1 MDGQASYEQAA
12 DGWLSC
18 ALFRRAPGFRQHHR
32 DLHAARDAGRNFVL
46 CRRTVHIVAL
56 ETVRPDLQAV
66 GSVDQLNVDAG
77 PRSLAFDA
85 AFDDVSHSKFVADG
99 GDIHASVLIGER
111 GLMRHDPEAPEPRKR
126 IIEIFGQRERNISG
140 CSIGAIA
147 AGKRQQQNGND
158 PPVFDHRGATR
169 DRPIR
174 HRYRVR
180 FFEPGPYPG
189 EGEQQ
194 CQQADAGGTDGR
206 CPARGCAS
214 VRGCQDRG

>member
-1 MDGQASYEQAA
+1 
-12 DGWLSC
+12 
-18 ALFRRAPGFRQHHR
+18 
-32 DLHAARDAGRNFVL
+32 LHAARDAGRNFVV

-56 ETVRPDLQAV
+56 ETVRPDFQAV

-126 IIEIFGQRERNISG
+126 IIEIFRSTRAQYFGLQHRGDRRWQTAAAEWERSPCFRPSRCDARPSDPTSISG
-140 CSIGAIA
+140 SILRARTIS
-147 AGKRQQQNGND
+147 R
-158 PPVFDHRGATR
+158 
-169 DRPIR
+169 
-174 HRYRVR
+174 
-180 FFEPGPYPG
+180 

-194 CQQADAGGTDGR
+194 CQQADAGGTDVAAQR
-206 CPARGCAS
+206 AVARACAAARIAVS
-214 VRGCQDRG
+214 GPDRKLSAATGAPPSID